1 MNNKKPYPR
10 IYYEF
15 RLQQKLRD
23 LVERMNGINV
33 RQGGK
38 ILCLECYQKHC
49 ICLVEIESESTNSVG
64 IENEYTLNMNGFDEN
79 DSIKINGYKS
89 DDNKENNN
97 NGIFQ
102 FNGNSGCNF
111 KLNDDNGAD
120 IKVIGKEFKLNGDC
134 RDDHNLGDDSDDE
147 EPITFYS
154 TLIVPPASLLL
165 KYIRA
170 ERMNDG
176 NLGPKIKSLMKR
188 LDMIHNLNVD
198 DWLTLLDDVDNSLSD
213 SISVDSFDDDNASA
227 IMTPVQPP
235 SKDTANANRPKTTN
249 AKKLQNGDAPTMNG
263 SFAHNTVN
271 SPPSTSTATVPTSS
285 GEKVVTKYYSLF
297 G

>member
-1 MNNKKPYPR
+1 
-10 IYYEF
+10 
-15 RLQQKLRD
+15 
-23 LVERMNGINV
+23 MNGINV

-64 IENEYTLNMNGFDEN
+64 IENEYTLNLNGFDEN

-97 NGIFQ
+97 NGVFQ

-111 KLNDDNGAD
+111 KLNGDYGVDS
-120 IKVIGKEFKLNGDC
+120 KVNGKEFKLNGDC
-134 RDDHNLGDDSDDE
+134 RDNHNLDDDSEDE

-176 NLGPKIKSLMKR
+176 NLGPKIKNLMKR

-213 SISVDSFDDDNASA
+213 SISVSSFDDDNASA
-227 IMTPVQPP
+227 IMTPIQRP
-235 SKDTANANRPKTTN
+235 SKDTANGDRPKTTN

-263 SFAHNTVN
+263 TFAHNTVN

-285 GEKVVTKYYSLF
+285 GEKVMTKYYSLF